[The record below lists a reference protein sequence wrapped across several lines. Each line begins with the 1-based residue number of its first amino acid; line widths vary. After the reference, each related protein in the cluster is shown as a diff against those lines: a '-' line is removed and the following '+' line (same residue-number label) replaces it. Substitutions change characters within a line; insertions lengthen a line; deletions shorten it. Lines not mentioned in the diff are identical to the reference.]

1 MAVRSPDNDFCRT
14 FVACIA
20 VLHQL
25 VLAVIPDT
33 TSTTLVRLLV
43 SVSALMVV
51 AIADGGEALNA
62 VLTFVRLLSSVS
74 AHMNKQ
80 IATLIKGLKTVG
92 IVASEVIVTKTAH
105 VEP

>member
-1 MAVRSPDNDFCRT
+1 MAVWSPVNYFCRT

-20 VLHQL
+20 VLYQL

-43 SVSALMVV
+43 GVSALMVV
-51 AIADGGEALNA
+51 TIADGGEALNA

-80 IATLIKGLKTVG
+80 IATLVKGLKTVG
-92 IVASEVIVTKTAH
+92 IVASVVIVTKAAH